1 MAGGQIYEKKELT
14 DIPQSG
20 FRVTNLTKSLAG
32 NNPALNQS
40 RQLEREAQQ
49 EKAEAFDVYSKGMHL
64 AASQSMSEM
73 FNQNPN
79 DPQKLEEMFKGLSD
93 KMSSEIPDQRVKIG
107 FMADF
112 MVQSQSYLNRARNNQ
127 KRIQLTL
134 QKEQN
139 EKMMIDWSKSYS
151 NSFYNMLTP
160 DSTPDDLV
168 NFVRSRD
175 GIENILN
182 LRNEDGTLVY
192 SPLQQERIRDS
203 LKKVQ
208 VDSIKSYFNDLPD
221 YEKINFFNDLESG
234 NVLVKSA
241 MLTPDSKEDVVM
253 SPLADFMDEEALRD
267 VKSYT
272 KKYMAKMKENDYLT
286 PEEANKKAIEN
297 LVAINEID
305 TIKQTIFSQKKGE
318 KGKIAKGVGV
328 ANVLEYRDK
337 IKTYRMQGTITDK
350 EYAKYMA
357 ETVNPLLDLVNSY
370 DPEDGIPDPN
380 MGKVYQKVMV
390 DLDPSGILDNQSRAY
405 ILNQAYDMLNKQGLD
420 PTEGYD
426 SDNKNIVVNI
436 SNKIKQDYLA
446 DKDPMLLGKDID
458 NVIMGNNIYSYSE
471 GKGVRNIKGSNAEYR
486 RSPDGKIYKIYRDK
500 NGIPINKILVRG

>member
-1 MAGGQIYEKKELT
+1 
-14 DIPQSG
+14 
-20 FRVTNLTKSLAG
+20 
-32 NNPALNQS
+32 
-40 RQLEREAQQ
+40 
-49 EKAEAFDVYSKGMHL
+49 
-64 AASQSMSEM
+64 
-73 FNQNPN
+73 
-79 DPQKLEEMFKGLSD
+79 
-93 KMSSEIPDQRVKIG
+93 
-107 FMADF
+107 
-112 MVQSQSYLNRARNNQ
+112 
-127 KRIQLTL
+127 
-134 QKEQN
+134 
-139 EKMMIDWSKSYS
+139 
-151 NSFYNMLTP
+151 
-160 DSTPDDLV
+160 
-168 NFVRSRD
+168 
-175 GIENILN
+175 
-182 LRNEDGTLVY
+182 
-192 SPLQQERIRDS
+192 
-203 LKKVQ
+203 
-208 VDSIKSYFNDLPD
+208 
-221 YEKINFFNDLESG
+221 
-234 NVLVKSA
+234 
-241 MLTPDSKEDVVM
+241 
-253 SPLADFMDEEALRD
+253 
-267 VKSYT
+267 
-272 KKYMAKMKENDYLT
+272 MKENDYLT

-318 KGKIAKGVGV
+318 KGKIAKGIGV

-426 SDNKNIVVNI
+426 SDNKNIIVNI

>member
-1 MAGGQIYEKKELT
+1 MAGGQIYEKQEITK
-14 DIPQSG
+14 IPESG
-20 FRVTNLTKSLAG
+20 FRVTNLAKSLAS
-32 NNPALNQS
+32 NDPALNQS
-40 RQLEREAQQ
+40 KQLEREAQR
-49 EKAEAFDVYSKGMHL
+49 EKAEAFDIYAKGMHL

-73 FNQNPN
+73 FNQYQN
-79 DPQKLEEMFKGLSD
+79 DPQKLEEVFGGLND
-93 KMSSEIPDQRVKIG
+93 KMSSEIPDERVKIG

-127 KRIQLTL
+127 KRIQLIK

-139 EKMMIDWSKSYS
+139 ESMMLDWSKSYS

-160 DSTPDDLV
+160 DSTPDDVV

-182 LRNEDGTLVY
+182 TRNEDGTLMY
-192 SPLQQERIRDS
+192 SPLQQERIRES
-203 LKKVQ
+203 LRKVQ
-208 VDSIKSYFNDLPD
+208 RDSIKTYFNDLPD
-221 YEKINFFNDLESG
+221 YEKVNFYNDLLGG

-253 SPLADFMDEEALRD
+253 SPLTDFMDEESVREI
-267 VKSYT
+267 KKYT
-272 KKYMAKMKENDYLT
+272 KDYMAKIKENDYLS
-286 PEEANKKAIEN
+286 PEEANIKAIEN
-297 LVAINEID
+297 LVAINELD
-305 TIKQTIFSQKKGE
+305 TQKSTIFSQKQGE

-328 ANVLEYRDK
+328 ADVLSYRDT
-337 IKTYRMQGTITDK
+337 IKQYRIQGTITDK

-380 MGKVYQKVMV
+380 MGKVYQKVIS
-390 DLDPSGILDNQSRAY
+390 DLDPGGILDNQTRAY
-405 ILNQAYDMLNKQGLD
+405 LLNQAYDMLNKQGID
-420 PTEGYD
+420 PSEGYD
-426 SDNKNIVVNI
+426 SDNKNIIVNI

-458 NVIMGNNIYSYSE
+458 NVVMGNNIYSYSQ
-471 GKGVRNIKGSNAEYR
+471 GKGARNVKGSGGEYR
-486 RSPDGKIYKIYRDK
+486 RSPDGKIYKIYRDAS
-500 NGIPINKILVRG
+500 GMPINKILVRG